1 VSEPKNLFSLEE
13 VDRAH
18 RYHRPSYVAL
28 AVDLG
33 LAAGVLAA
41 LAFTSAGSWLFSAAE
56 GLPWAAATAVEAAL
70 VVVVSELVRLPIA
83 WWRGYFHERRW
94 GFSTQTPLG
103 WAGDVAKQVFV
114 AVVLTA
120 SVLVGLVA
128 LVRAADGSWPLPAA
142 AAFAGLVLVLGF
154 VAPVVLEPLFNQFQ
168 PLPDEQLADSLRSLS
183 VRAGV
188 PVHDV
193 LVADASRR
201 TTKLN
206 AYVSGLGRTRRIVV
220 YDTLLEAAGP
230 PEVRLVVAHELGHRR
245 ERHVG
250 KLTALGMLGAVVATL
265 AVWGVLSWPAALDA
279 AGASG
284 AGDPRIVPLVLLAGL
299 ALELL
304 ALPAGS
310 ALSRRWERVA
320 DRCSLD
326 LTDDPVAFE
335 RAHVELAR
343 RNLSDL
349 APPRWLYLLMFSHP
363 TPPERI
369 AAARAWAR
377 S

>member
-1 VSEPKNLFSLEE
+1 
-13 VDRAH
+13 
-18 RYHRPSYVAL
+18 
-28 AVDLG
+28 
-33 LAAGVLAA
+33 
-41 LAFTSAGSWLFSAAE
+41 
-56 GLPWAAATAVEAAL
+56 
-70 VVVVSELVRLPIA
+70 
-83 WWRGYFHERRW
+83 
-94 GFSTQTPLG
+94 
-103 WAGDVAKQVFV
+103 
-114 AVVLTA
+114 
-120 SVLVGLVA
+120 
-128 LVRAADGSWPLPAA
+128 
-142 AAFAGLVLVLGF
+142 
-154 VAPVVLEPLFNQFQ
+154 
-168 PLPDEQLADSLRSLS
+168 
-183 VRAGV
+183 
-188 PVHDV
+188 
-193 LVADASRR
+193 
-201 TTKLN
+201 
-206 AYVSGLGRTRRIVV
+206 
-220 YDTLLEAAGP
+220 
-230 PEVRLVVAHELGHRR
+230 
-245 ERHVG
+245 
-250 KLTALGMLGAVVATL
+250 MLGAVVATL